1 MSNSIPNE
9 IKLKKTSTYR
19 ARKIFEKW
27 PLLVWLG
34 ILGLV
39 LFLYSQR
46 GVKVRINGMVTAHTE
61 EISAPE
67 DGVIL
72 KVLVKEGEKV
82 SKGQDLIALDPSLI
96 QKEID
101 DYKANLPFLRADME
115 RKFKSTRFGIN
126 ADIQRAKA
134 QKASAESRLETAKRN
149 ADLIKN
155 NVEKQLSLQSEL
167 DAALSKIDVIQ
178 TELTTHA
185 KSIEAL
191 NADLKEADQLLLKV
205 DGVNLPQELLVLK
218 ERLKNKT
225 LVAPGEGT
233 IFKLNKLGGVTKLGA
248 PILTINLTSPNNVP
262 AKTIR
267 GLIPQDQNPEELS
280 EDQVVWISQRKRKP
294 IAYKAKIIA
303 VSPSIEALP
312 NYGTPIDGQYIRG
325 RVFVCEL
332 PDDFEDLLPGTG
344 VHVHI
349 KEPGS
354 FNLWNFGKTPVKA
367 ASN

>member
-1 MSNSIPNE
+1 
-9 IKLKKTSTYR
+9 
-19 ARKIFEKW
+19 
-27 PLLVWLG
+27 
-34 ILGLV
+34 
-39 LFLYSQR
+39 
-46 GVKVRINGMVTAHTE
+46 MVAAHTE
-61 EISAPE
+61 EIAAPE
-67 DGVIL
+67 NGLIL

-82 SKGQDLIALDPSLI
+82 SKGQELVVLDPSLI

-126 ADIQRAKA
+126 ADIQRAES

-149 ADLIKN
+149 AELIKG
-155 NVEKQLSLQSEL
+155 NVENQLSLQSEL
-167 DAALSKIDVIQ
+167 DTALSKIDVIQ
-178 TELTTHA
+178 TELMTHA
-185 KSIEAL
+185 KSIENL
-191 NADLKEADQLLLKV
+191 NADLKEADQLLTKI
-205 DGVNLPQELLVLK
+205 DGVNLPEDLLVLK

-233 IFKLNKLGGVTKLGA
+233 IFKLNKLGGVTELGE
-248 PILTINLTSPNNVP
+248 PILIINLTSPPNAP

-267 GLIPQDQNPEELS
+267 GIIPLDQNPEELS
-280 EDQVVWISQRKRKP
+280 EDQVVWVSQMERSP
-294 IAYKAKIIA
+294 IAYKAKIIT

-312 NYGTPIDGQYIRG
+312 NYGTPMDGQYIRG

-332 PDDFEDLLPGTG
+332 PDDFEGLLPGTG

-354 FNLWNFGKTPVKA
+354 FNLWNLGKTPVKA